1 MASTLQ
7 RRAEAA
13 TAAPQPPSVERTV
26 AQFIEDMKP
35 QLALALPRLMDE
47 KRFARIL
54 ITECKANQGLMRAD
68 HFSLA
73 AAVMRA
79 AQVGLEP
86 GPLGHCYLLPFRD
99 SKTGKTLV
107 QLIIGY
113 KGIID
118 LARRSGQIESL
129 YAEVVYDGDDFD
141 YQLGLNRDLTH
152 KRTPGSNRDH
162 ITHSYAVARYKDGGF
177 DFIVLDELD
186 IAARRRRSKAADNGP
201 WVTDYAAMA
210 RKSAVRALQPF
221 LPLTVEA
228 ADAMKG
234 DERAYNLTEVGDV
247 LDIDEADEPELPA
260 GQPIEA
266 SVSEPPAGVDG
277 ETGEVQAP

>member
-7 RRAEAA
+7 RRAETAA
-13 TAAPQPPSVERTV
+13 AAPQPPSVERTV
-26 AQFIEDMKP
+26 AHFIEDMKP

-47 KRFARIL
+47 DRFARIL
-54 ITECKANQGLMRAD
+54 ITECKANSGLMRAD

-99 SKTGKTLV
+99 RASGKTLV

-118 LARRSGQIESL
+118 LARRSGQVESI

-141 YQLGLNRDLTH
+141 YELGLNRDLRH
-152 KRTPGSNRDH
+152 KRRPGSNRDH
-162 ITHSYAVARYKDGGF
+162 VTHAYAVARYKDGGF
-177 DFIVLDELD
+177 DFVVLDELD
-186 IAARRRRSKAADNGP
+186 IAARRKRSMAKDNGP
-201 WVTDYAAMA
+201 WVTDYAAMC

-228 ADAMKG
+228 ADAMKH
-234 DERAYNLTEVGDV
+234 DERTYDLTDLGDV
-247 LDIDEADEPELPA
+247 IDVPEANEPELPP
-260 GQPIEA
+260 GTVEA
-266 SVSEPPAGVDG
+266 TVSEPPAGVDA
-277 ETGEVQAP
+277 TSGEVQAS